1 MLVLVLI
8 LEIADR
14 FDFVELSPKRVQAFP
29 LEDGKKLP
37 RNRLLVGKY
46 DV

>member
-8 LEIADR
+8 LEIAGR
-14 FDFVELSPKRVQAFP
+14 FDFVELSPKSIQAFP
-29 LEDGKKLP
+29 LEDCKKLP
-37 RNRLLVGKY
+37 KNRLLVGKY